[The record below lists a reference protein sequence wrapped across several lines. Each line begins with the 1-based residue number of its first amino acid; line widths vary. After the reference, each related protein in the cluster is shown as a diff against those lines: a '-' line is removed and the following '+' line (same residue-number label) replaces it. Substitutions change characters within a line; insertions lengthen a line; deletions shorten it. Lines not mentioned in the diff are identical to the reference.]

1 MTSSRVPSLPVERI
15 TPFDPPPELA
25 QQRAAS
31 PLSRLRYPD
40 GHLGWLVTGY
50 HLARQ
55 VLSDPRFSARSELKR
70 VPTARP
76 GIEPFYGAP
85 ALPGWLVDM
94 DAPEHTR
101 IRRQLAK
108 AFTAHR
114 MRSLRPRIEV
124 IVGDCLSAMGEAGDP
139 VDLVEFFAL
148 PVPSLVICELLGVPY
163 TERTGFQRDSAT
175 LFSLEATAEQAA
187 RAMADLEAFLT
198 DLTAH
203 KRRRPGEDLVST
215 LAADGELTTAEIAG
229 VAALLLSAGHETTA
243 GSLGLGVFALLNH
256 PDQLARLTAEPGLAD
271 SAVEELLRYLTIFHF
286 GVPRTP
292 LEDVPLAGEVVRT
305 GEAVTVSLPA
315 ANRDP
320 ERFADPDR
328 LDIGRRQGGHLAF
341 GHGVHQCIGQNLART
356 EMRMAFPALFRRFPS
371 LRLAVPPEQ
380 VPLGRDNGF
389 YGVHRL
395 PVHWS

>member
-1 MTSSRVPSLPVERI
+1 M
-15 TPFDPPPELA
+15 
-25 QQRAAS
+25 
-31 PLSRLRYPD
+31 SRLRYPD

-203 KRRRPGEDLVST
+203 KRRRPGRTWS
-215 LAADGELTTAEIAG
+215 
-229 VAALLLSAGHETTA
+229 
-243 GSLGLGVFALLNH
+243 
-256 PDQLARLTAEPGLAD
+256 
-271 SAVEELLRYLTIFHF
+271 
-286 GVPRTP
+286 VPWP
-292 LEDVPLAGEVVRT
+292 P
-305 GEAVTVSLPA
+305 TVS
-315 ANRDP
+315 
-320 ERFADPDR
+320 
-328 LDIGRRQGGHLAF
+328 
-341 GHGVHQCIGQNLART
+341 
-356 EMRMAFPALFRRFPS
+356 
-371 LRLAVPPEQ
+371 
-380 VPLGRDNGF
+380 
-389 YGVHRL
+389 
-395 PVHWS
+395 